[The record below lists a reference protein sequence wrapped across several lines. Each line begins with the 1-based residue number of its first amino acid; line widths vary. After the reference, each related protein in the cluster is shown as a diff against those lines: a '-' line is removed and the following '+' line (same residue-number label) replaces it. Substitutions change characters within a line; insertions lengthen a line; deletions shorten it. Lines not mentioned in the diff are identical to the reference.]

1 MYSILLFILR
11 AAIVNADSFSVVSS
25 SEEESMSGDVG
36 LNGTDCTD
44 EGTSECTVDCT
55 DTGENNSVRSREGRS
70 AGISGDVG
78 LYGDSMTSLD
88 SCEGLRR
95 PV

>member
-1 MYSILLFILR
+1 MYYRLLFSLR
-11 AAIVNADSFSVVSS
+11 AAIVNADSVSVGSS

-44 EGTSECTVDCT
+44 EGTSDCTVDCT
-55 DTGENNSVRSREGRS
+55 DTGENNSVRSRVGRS
-70 AGISGDVG
+70 SGISGDVG
-78 LYGDSMTSLD
+78 LYGDSINFLG
-88 SCEGLRR
+88 SCAGLRR